1 MSQDILVNKEVVVFQ
16 ETEAKT
22 VGNGIRELRLR
33 CGLSLTDFAHAAN
46 ITDDHLIRLEEGNEL
61 KVEKAVLEDIKKAS
75 GVF

>member
-1 MSQDILVNKEVVVFQ
+1 MSQDVLVHKEVVVFQ

-33 CGLSLTDFAHAAN
+33 CGLSLADFARAAN
-46 ITDDHLIRLEEGNEL
+46 ITDEYLIRLEEGNEL
-61 KVEKAVLEDIKKAS
+61 KVEKAVLEGIKKAG